1 MKSANLRAKPKTD
14 EHLVFLYLCLIN
26 SGGVN
31 TINFNAVADASNIN
45 VPAARMRWARLKAR
59 IEKEMAE
66 GSGDPNAG
74 EPSAASTPAA
84 STPTP
89 SPAKTASPAKKRC
102 VKRKIRSEPE
112 DDGVAENN
120 DESNPTAEES

>member
-1 MKSANLRAKPKTD
+1 MILTSTLQ
-14 EHLVFLYLCLIN
+14 
-26 SGGVN
+26 
-31 TINFNAVADASNIN
+31 INFNAVADASNIN

-74 EPSAASTPAA
+74 EPSAASTP
-84 STPTP
+84 TP

>member
-1 MKSANLRAKPKTD
+1 MKSANPRAKPKTD
-14 EHLVFLYLCLIN
+14 EHL
-26 SGGVN
+26 
-31 TINFNAVADASNIN
+31 INFNAVADASNIN